1 MLAALCLLESIK
13 KGTGKSTESVLILKN
28 MEINMKVLIV
38 TSKLLIIFI
47 SEAYG
52 YQFLTSNNG
61 IPEINDDED
70 I

>member
-1 MLAALCLLESIK
+1 
-13 KGTGKSTESVLILKN
+13 
-28 MEINMKVLIV
+28 MKVLIV